1 MKMLKYVRRR
11 RYSKMSEHKSMKEIH
26 DIQEKIYDETKI
38 MSQKELL
45 KYFNDATV
53 ELAQKHGLKLN
64 KEREKVLIK

>member
-1 MKMLKYVRRR
+1 
-11 RYSKMSEHKSMKEIH
+11 MSEHKSMKEIH